1 MQKTFLTLFCEPF
14 TVSTPDMSTVGVHH
28 SLSQRITYIYI
39 KYKYI
44 IIITNI
50 KLFINKYIYIPLDI
64 LKKKRKICQGQLK
77 KIKHISNIIADI
89 IKSLFQTLYEL
100 YINNILQHITTVAF
114 LFLNCLSL
122 FLFPFFALDLVEIHQ
137 TKLKKKG

>member
-1 MQKTFLTLFCEPF
+1 
-14 TVSTPDMSTVGVHH
+14 MSTVGVHH

-44 IIITNI
+44 IIIITNN

-64 LKKKRKICQGQLK
+64 LKKKVKFVK
-77 KIKHISNIIADI
+77 DNKKHISNIIADI

-114 LFLNCLSL
+114 LFLKLSL
-122 FLFPFFALDLVEIHQ
+122 SLSFSFFCTVVHRFFALDLVEIHQ
-137 TKLKKKG
+137 TKQKKKAERKES